1 MIGAIG
7 DVVYI
12 DKIIK
17 AIKNYLKKFQRII
30 KKNNFIFLNLFF
42 YQIFYKIINLS
53 FKLLIFLIPS
63 NFLLNIFFLFYY
75 LINFF
80 IIFN

>member
-17 AIKNYLKKFQRII
+17 DIKNYLKKFQRII

-63 NFLLNIFFLFYY
+63 NFLLNIFFLIFY

>member
-42 YQIFYKIINLS
+42 YQIFYKIIKS

-63 NFLLNIFFLFYY
+63 NFLLNIFFLIYY